1 MFSVRF
7 LMVCSKGLDDTQ
19 QGFLGNSA
27 AQDGLVQRQ
36 RSMNQLPRCNALT
49 AHRQFADS
57 AADAG
62 IALAALNT
70 WHCLR

>member
-1 MFSVRF
+1 MRMVRHGKMFSVRF
-7 LMVCSKGLDDTQ
+7 LMVCGKGLDGTQ

-49 AHRQFADS
+49 ADRQFADS

-62 IALAALNT
+62 IALAA
-70 WHCLR
+70 